1 MAVYAVVNA
10 RVTDPA
16 RYGEYRDKAPATIA
30 HYGGRYLVCG
40 GRGRGA
46 GGW

>member
-1 MAVYAVVNA
+1 MAVYAVVNV